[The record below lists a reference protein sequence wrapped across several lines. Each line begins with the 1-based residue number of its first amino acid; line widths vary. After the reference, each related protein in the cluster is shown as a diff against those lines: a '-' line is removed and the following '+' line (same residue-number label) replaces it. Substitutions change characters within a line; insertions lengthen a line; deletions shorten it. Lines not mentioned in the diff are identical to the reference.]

1 VTYVTGNPL
10 SDIAP
15 RQGPVTFSDHPPV
28 RRGSRHTGAVSGS
41 GGKGGGLE
49 AEHVV
54 KLVVAGLLAAVGAV
68 LVAAGGWVSGVLLL
82 LGAAALV
89 AVVYRAY

>member
-1 VTYVTGNPL
+1 
-10 SDIAP
+10 
-15 RQGPVTFSDHPPV
+15 
-28 RRGSRHTGAVSGS
+28 
-41 GGKGGGLE
+41 LE